1 MSISIRAA
9 TAADAER
16 VINLYDEFT
25 QYLLALGVED
35 DADCNLTPEIYR
47 RDGFGPN
54 PAFFGL
60 IAESDGE
67 VFGYLLYHF
76 GYDTELADR
85 VMYILDLYVTQAQR
99 MRGAGA
105 SLMAHAKSICRDANA
120 TEILWSVY
128 KPNQAARKFYQHL
141 GAEIIDDLD
150 YMYLKVER

>member
-1 MSISIRAA
+1 MSISIRDA
-9 TAADAER
+9 TAADAQR
-16 VINLYDEFT
+16 VIDLYDEFNR
-25 QYLLALGVED
+25 YLSELGVGDGE
-35 DADCNLTPEIYR
+35 DCNFTQELYR

-60 IAESDGE
+60 IAESDGD
-67 VFGYLLYHF
+67 VVGYLLYHF

-105 SLMAHAKSICRDANA
+105 SLMARAKSICHDADA

-128 KPNQAARKFYQHL
+128 KPNQAARKFYQRL

-150 YMYLKVER
+150 YMFLKVER

>member
-1 MSISIRAA
+1 MSISIRDA

-16 VINLYDEFT
+16 VIDLYDEFNR
-25 QYLLALGVED
+25 YLSEMGVGND
-35 DADCNLTPEIYR
+35 VDANLTVERYR

-54 PAFFGL
+54 PAFCGL
-60 IAESDGE
+60 IAESDSE
-67 VFGYLLYHF
+67 VVGYLLYHF

-85 VMYILDLYVTQAQR
+85 VMYLLDLYVKEAHR

-105 SLMAHAKSICRDANA
+105 SLMAHAKSICHDADA

-128 KPNQAARKFYQHL
+128 KPNQAARKFYQRL

-150 YMYLKVER
+150 YMFLKVER